1 MWDSKENYVLAARA
15 GPPCQSGIKT
25 IPLPHADI
33 AHWKDVLINP
43 SLGAHLLCSPLPVP
57 LLVHS
62 SNQRNLIKTEGTH
75 LSRASLSRKKG
86 ERKIRR
92 GWRGPLW
99 SLLIRSQGAPPLW
112 PIWSGPHCGV
122 QSPQMLGVDPI
133 VPTATELLF
142 PVPSQGIP
150 GWLMKLWPPSRETPK
165 SAQREHKW
173 LYPVLALK
181 SKDESQLQKC
191 RKEFL
196 SWGRSRC
203 FLWEAL
209 HLICKALLKSDSN
222 LPAFSL
228 SLCTQTL
235 SDRFVPHSCRRHPG
249 SYHRTI

>member
-1 MWDSKENYVLAARA
+1 MWDSKENYVLATRA

-112 PIWSGPHCGV
+112 RIWVTLWGAKSTDAGGWPHSAYGHWAALPSTKPRNSRLINETLTSI
-122 QSPQMLGVDPI
+122 QRNAQISPERTQMTIPCTCIEKQGWI
-133 VPTATELLF
+133 TATEVQKGVFVLGQIPLF
-142 PVPSQGIP
+142 PLGGPALDMQGSP
-150 GWLMKLWPPSRETPK
+150 
-165 SAQREHKW
+165 
-173 LYPVLALK
+173 
-181 SKDESQLQKC
+181 
-191 RKEFL
+191 
-196 SWGRSRC
+196 
-203 FLWEAL
+203 
-209 HLICKALLKSDSN
+209 
-222 LPAFSL
+222 
-228 SLCTQTL
+228 
-235 SDRFVPHSCRRHPG
+235 
-249 SYHRTI
+249 